1 MENKPNLFIVGAAKS
16 GTTSLYHHLKQHPE
30 VYLSPIKEPNFFS
43 TDIKIED
50 FSSAY
55 RKRATFVDNRYFNT
69 LPLKEMQLSFIRN
82 SQQYAQLFKNVTT
95 EKIICEAS
103 TSYLYSSEAAKN
115 IFDFNPTSKILI
127 IIRNSIERT
136 FSHYLMAVKYGF
148 TSLNFRQAIEKDL
161 AANKKGWGQ
170 SELFIELSLYYD
182 QIKRYFDIFPKNQ
195 IKIILFDD
203 LVKHQE
209 KTIKEV
215 YNFLSINDQFYTS
228 LDKKNAAETPKYP
241 KTNKL
246 LTDIG
251 IKQLVLKAINN
262 ETKQKLKSYL
272 FSKKKNQLSQTDK
285 AFLLPFFEKDNLKT
299 SKLIGIDLS
308 HWLQI

>member
-1 MENKPNLFIVGAAKS
+1 MKNKPNLFIVGAAKA
-16 GTTSLYHHLKQHPE
+16 GTTSLYYHLKQHPE
-30 VYLSPIKEPNFFS
+30 VYLCPIKEPNFFS
-43 TDIKIED
+43 TDIKIEN

-55 RKRATFVDNRYFNT
+55 RKRTTFVDNSYFNT
-69 LPLKEMQLSFIRN
+69 LPLKELQLSFVKN
-82 SQQYAQLFKNVTT
+82 AQQYAKLFQNVTN

-115 IFDFNPTSKILI
+115 IFNFNPDSKILI
-127 IIRNSIERT
+127 ILRNPVERT

-161 AANKKGWGQ
+161 ATHRKGWGQ
-170 SELFIELSLYYD
+170 SELFIELSLYYK

-203 LVKHQE
+203 LIKHQE

-215 YNFLSINDQFYTS
+215 YNFLSINKQYYTN
-228 LDKKNAAETPKYP
+228 LDKKNAAEIPKFP

-246 LTDIG
+246 LTDVG
-251 IKQLVLKAINN
+251 IKQMILKVINN
-262 ETKQKLKSYL
+262 KTKQKLKSYL
-272 FSKKKNQLSQTDK
+272 FFKKKNQLSQTDK
-285 AFLLPFFEKDNLKT
+285 IFLLSFFEKDIQKT

-308 HWLQI
+308 YWLH